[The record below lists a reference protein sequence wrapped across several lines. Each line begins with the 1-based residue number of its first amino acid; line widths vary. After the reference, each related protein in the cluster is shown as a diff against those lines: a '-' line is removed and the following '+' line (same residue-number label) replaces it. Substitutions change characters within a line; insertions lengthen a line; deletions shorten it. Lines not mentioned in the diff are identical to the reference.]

1 MIQVVLKTPL
11 WWVNSHFPGY
21 AACMST
27 SCQES
32 LLCSHVGASHPEQ
45 AASQHLQTPH
55 PAQECLQSRSS
66 KSQGLVWFSQS
77 LHVQIL

>member
-45 AASQHLQTPH
+45 AASQHLQTK
-55 PAQECLQSRSS
+55 RR
-66 KSQGLVWFSQS
+66 K
-77 LHVQIL
+77 QISTTGIRASISGAVLP